1 MRTLTVFSQYS
12 TLRAVIP
19 NLNYGRMLMALSSS
33 FSSFFPPLAVVHV
46 PYVFF
51 LYSEAGRFW
60 GVEVGEGKSKP
71 EQ

>member
-1 MRTLTVFSQYS
+1 
-12 TLRAVIP
+12 
-19 NLNYGRMLMALSSS
+19 MLMALSSS
-33 FSSFFPPLAVVHV
+33 FSSFFPPLAVVLV
-46 PYVFF
+46 PFMFF